1 LDRKRRIL
9 IVCGTGVATSTVV
22 ADKVAQLLK
31 RTGIQAD
38 IRRAITAQAGTAAK
52 DADLIIATTQ
62 VQDVSIPVLSG
73 LPYITNVGVQK
84 LEEQIISILNSQSE
98 NPKQGS

>member
-1 LDRKRRIL
+1 MDRNKRIL

-31 RTGIQAD
+31 RTGIQAE
-38 IRRAITAQAGTAAK
+38 IRRAITAQAGSASK

-62 VQDVSIPVLSG
+62 VQDVSIPVISG

-84 LEEQIISILNSQSE
+84 LEEQIVSVLTSQSDSS
-98 NPKQGS
+98 KQA